1 MNLTEIKQTVF
12 DLRNELNVQFKKYL
26 ELASKTYELD
36 FSEVWTDNVREDRAE
51 LFEEHMREEVDELC
65 RKNDAFVED
74 SKHVTLEA
82 TDFLHIATDNLTYG
96 DDMTLEE
103 FVREEVVTVYPDS
116 VLIDHI
122 YKDDEFISELIES
135 LESDGFSEA
144 DMQAELDQLREFVD
158 LVKKTVIQLS
168 TINEELAEINSMM
181 RASFSEF
188 CESYEELRWRYV

>member
-1 MNLTEIKQTVF
+1 MNLTEIKQSVF

-135 LESDGFSEA
+135 LEFDGFSGA

-168 TINEELAEINSMM
+168 TINEELAEINSTM

>member
-144 DMQAELDQLREFVD
+144 DMQAELDQLEEFID

-168 TINEELAEINSMM
+168 TINEELAEINSTM